1 MTDIPIAPEIA
12 IMYTMTTRYFNV
24 TEMFRKQLRYI
35 HTSQKHQE
43 AKIHIYNIMIH
54 YVKCFTARMFYNVQ
68 PNIKN

>member
-43 AKIHIYNIMIH
+43 AKDTYL
-54 YVKCFTARMFYNVQ
+54 
-68 PNIKN
+68 